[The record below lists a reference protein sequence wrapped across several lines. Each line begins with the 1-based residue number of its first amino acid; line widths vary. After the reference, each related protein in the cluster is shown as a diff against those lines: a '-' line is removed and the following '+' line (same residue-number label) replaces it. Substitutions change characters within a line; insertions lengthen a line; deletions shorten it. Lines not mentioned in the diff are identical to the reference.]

1 MNLLLD
7 ILFVGGL
14 ALGIGCIT
22 LGIYINVTS
31 PKAPKQKTITNELME
46 GQSEIVRACVTYKVN
61 QKVTLDGQAIV
72 FIPCKRQYKKIE
84 EGKSYEFYVK
94 NKNVEYIKGFNQA
107 IDESIFNVNENYK
120 HKTRKSKQF
129 AIEK

>member
-14 ALGIGCIT
+14 ALGIGCIA

-31 PKAPKQKTITNELME
+31 PEVPKRKTITNELME
-46 GQSEIVRACVTYKVN
+46 GQSEIVRACVTHKVN

-72 FIPCKRQYKKIE
+72 LIPYKRQYKKLE
-84 EGKSYEFYVK
+84 EGESYEFYIK
-94 NKNVEYIKGFNQA
+94 NKNVEYIKGFNQT
-107 IDESIFNVNENYK
+107 IDEKVFNVNENYK

>member
-1 MNLLLD
+1 MNVLLD
-7 ILFVGGL
+7 VLFVGGL
-14 ALGIGCIT
+14 TLGIGCIA

-31 PKAPKQKTITNELME
+31 PKVPKRKTITNELME
-46 GQSEIVRACVTYKVN
+46 GQSEIVRACVTHKVN

-72 FIPCKRQYKKIE
+72 LIPYKRQYKKIE
-84 EGKSYEFYVK
+84 EGKSYEFYIK

-107 IDESIFNVNENYK
+107 IDEKVFNVNENYK
-120 HKTRKSKQF
+120 YKTRKSKQF